1 MKLLLKQGHL
11 VDPAAGVDEIC
22 DILVEDGKIAAVGRD
37 LATPQGAE
45 LRDCG
50 GRYIF
55 PGLIDMHVHLRD
67 PGLTRKETL
76 TTGAAAA
83 AAGGY
88 TTICPMPNTC
98 PATDSGEKIAALLAR
113 SQKEACVNILPISAV
128 TLDQAGNELVDIASV
143 KRAGAIGLSEDGKSV
158 MDIRLYREAMK
169 RAKER
174 DMLVLA
180 HCEDKQLVGN
190 GVINAGAKAE
200 ELSLPGISNAV
211 EDVIA
216 ARDIFL
222 AGETGARLHL
232 CHCTTKATV
241 GLVKLAKE
249 LGYSVTAEVC
259 PHHLA
264 LCDEDIPGDDGSYK
278 MNPPLRSREDMLA
291 VRQGLADGIMD
302 VISTDH
308 APHTAEEKAG
318 GFLGTPFGI
327 VGLETSFA
335 LCYTTLVRG
344 GYMTLSKLI
353 SCMSARPAQIL
364 GISRGTLAV
373 GSTADLCI
381 ADLSEYEIDPERFA
395 SKGRNTPF
403 GGSRVWGKIT
413 ATMVNGR
420 FVFEAQP

>member
-22 DILVEDGKIAAVGRD
+22 DILVEDGKIAAVGR

-169 RAKER
+169 QAKER

-180 HCEDKQLVGN
+180 HCEEKQLVGN

-200 ELSLPGISNAV
+200 ELSIPGISNAV

-403 GGSRVWGKIT
+403 GGRRVWGKIT

-420 FVFEAQP
+420 FVYEAQP

>member
-1 MKLLLKQGHL
+1 MKLILKQGHL
-11 VDPAAGVDEIC
+11 VDPAAGVDEVC
-22 DILVEDGKIAAVGRD
+22 DILVEDGRIAAV
-37 LATPQGAE
+37 APE
-45 LRDCG
+45 LTASEDTAIRDCG
-50 GRYIF
+50 GCYVF

-67 PGLTRKETL
+67 PGLTQKETL

-113 SQKEACVNILPISAV
+113 SRTEACVNILPISAV
-128 TLDQAGNELVDIASV
+128 TLDQAGNALVDISAV

-169 RAKER
+169 QAKEQ

-180 HCEDKQLVGN
+180 HCEEKQLVGN

-278 MNPPLRSREDMLA
+278 MNPPLRSRSDMLA

-302 VISTDH
+302 VIATDH

-344 GYMTLSKLI
+344 GYMSLSKLI
-353 SCMSARPAQIL
+353 SCMSARPAHIL
-364 GISRGTLAV
+364 GIERGTLAV

-403 GGSRVWGKIT
+403 GGCKVWGRIT

>member
-22 DILVEDGKIAAVGRD
+22 DILVENGKIAAVGRA

-45 LRDCG
+45 FRDCG

-169 RAKER
+169 QAKER

-180 HCEDKQLVGN
+180 HCEEKQLVGN

-232 CHCTTKATV
+232 CHCTTKGTV

-403 GGSRVWGKIT
+403 GGRRVWGKIT

>member
-1 MKLLLKQGHL
+1 MKLLLKHGHL

-22 DILVEDGKIAAVGRD
+22 DILVEDGKIAAVGRE
-37 LATPQGAE
+37 LAAPEGAE

-50 GRYIF
+50 GCYIF

-76 TTGAAAA
+76 ATGAAAA

-143 KRAGAIGLSEDGKSV
+143 KQAGAIGLSEDGKSV

-169 RAKER
+169 QAKER

-308 APHTAEEKAG
+308 APHTAEEKTG

-364 GISRGTLAV
+364 GIPRGTLAV

-403 GGSRVWGKIT
+403 GGRRVWGKIT